1 MVGHHLGLEA
11 SPDRY
16 VGTEVV
22 LEPLNRQVGDVVEA
36 VVGDQP
42 GNIFAIADRASNCR
56 FAATSELRGRRA
68 RSNQCVSS
76 TRSMGSTLSQTVT
89 TTGPSPPIV
98 QRNVDSVSPT
108 KRVPKANI
116 VQSSDG
122 LEAIQPDLV
131 SRVVDMLTKQI
142 SAGSI
147 SGRSAN
153 VSVITEGGR
162 SSPPPVQRR
171 IHEGSRNG
179 G

>member
-1 MVGHHLGLEA
+1 
-11 SPDRY
+11 
-16 VGTEVV
+16 
-22 LEPLNRQVGDVVEA
+22 
-36 VVGDQP
+36 
-42 GNIFAIADRASNCR
+42 
-56 FAATSELRGRRA
+56 
-68 RSNQCVSS
+68 
-76 TRSMGSTLSQTVT
+76 MGSTLSQTVT